1 MPKYGGLA
9 KLYLEEP
16 AANTQGDSSEDLIRL
31 EYHMFPENIFCTGAA
46 FVPKQGGTDEDDGW
60 IITFVHNEATDVSQ
74 VSKLF
79 SPTYLRSFGVPWIL
93 NNGLCCVHLQ
103 VYIVDAKRFSSEPVA
118 KLTIPCRVP
127 YGFHGSYMPLSSV
140 RAVLPSC
147 HQ

>member
-16 AANTQGDSSEDLIRL
+16 AENTQGDSSEDLIRL

-79 SPTYLRSFGVPWIL
+79 SPTYLRSFGVP
-93 NNGLCCVHLQ
+93 
-103 VYIVDAKRFSSEPVA
+103 
-118 KLTIPCRVP
+118 
-127 YGFHGSYMPLSSV
+127 
-140 RAVLPSC
+140 
-147 HQ
+147 